1 MFTPKLEHWLVQQ
14 KLPQRLLLSGSGDL
28 VEVGLSITS
37 QLLNEDLKMLSAG
50 LNQDV
55 KVCRDD
61 QQSLKIG
68 DSQNPHEMTV
78 RGLIK
83 WLYQTP
89 VSSQRVLVLENIERT
104 SRDAMQA
111 WLKVLEEP
119 PARAQFIITTQN
131 HYQLPTTI
139 LSRATVLNINGAH
152 HESYD
157 TTDAETFLGT
167 TDLITQFRIADD
179 LDKQQKENP
188 KATLHFMNDL
198 LRLARCNQRYLGL
211 VPQLFTAY
219 TDIKRNVNRRLVL
232 EHLAIT
238 LQNH

>member
-1 MFTPKLEHWLVQQ
+1 LA
-14 KLPQRLLLSGSGDL
+14 
-28 VEVGLSITS
+28 ITS
-37 QLLNEDLKMLSAG
+37 QLLSEDVNKLSSG
-50 LNQDV
+50 QHQDV
-55 KVCRDD
+55 KICRDNEE
-61 QQSLKIG
+61 SLKIG
-68 DSQNPHEMTV
+68 DSQNPAEMSV

-89 VSSQRVLVLENIERT
+89 VSSRRVLVLENIERT

-139 LSRATVLNINGAH
+139 LSRATVLSIKGSEGERND
-152 HESYD
+152 S
-157 TTDAETFLGT
+157 TDAETFLST
-167 TDLITQFRIADD
+167 NDLITQFRIADD

-188 KATLHFMNDL
+188 KATLNFMNDL
-198 LRLARCNQRYLGL
+198 LHLARQNPQYLNL